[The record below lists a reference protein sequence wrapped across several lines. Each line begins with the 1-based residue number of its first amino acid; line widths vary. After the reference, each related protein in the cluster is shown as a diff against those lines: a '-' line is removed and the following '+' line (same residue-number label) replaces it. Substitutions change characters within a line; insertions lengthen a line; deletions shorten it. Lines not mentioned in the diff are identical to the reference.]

1 MNGPEVLRIVDA
13 IHRDKHIDKGIV
25 FEGIEQAIL
34 SAAKKHYGEEEPL
47 EVKIDRVSGNPA
59 LLHNGEAVSSDI
71 LGDILGRVA
80 AQTAKQVIIQ
90 KIREAERD
98 ALYDEYMAMQG

>member
-34 SAAKKHYGEEEPL
+34 SAAKKHYGEEEQL
-47 EVKIDRVSGNPA
+47 EVKIDQIISFKVTID
-59 LLHNGEAVSSDI
+59 SD
-71 LGDILGRVA
+71 LACVP
-80 AQTAKQVIIQ
+80 
-90 KIREAERD
+90 
-98 ALYDEYMAMQG
+98 